1 MAKHPLGGNLMFE
14 ADVHARLTRLRDM
27 LELEAHALA
36 RYRDERLL
44 DVLVEIDETRLAV
57 QNALAGLV
65 ESTGEPAPIRLQRVV

>member
-44 DVLVEIDETRLAV
+44 DVLIEIDETRLAV
-57 QNALAGLV
+57 QNALAGF